1 MNQASLQDTPP
12 TQVALAADRYNRYPG
27 EHCTYYLRFTVPDD
41 PTAAL
46 QLALP
51 HNMTVESY
59 TLPPGVPPN
68 IPSVIEADQNLIIS
82 IPLGKYFST
91 GESYDI
97 SVRVLIDTLYM
108 DHYLIADAA
117 IVGGDAQVM
126 ESESLQ
132 IAVYSHG
139 KYLEYLP
146 DIYTSDD
153 FTSRFLMLFESFWK
167 PISQQIDQ
175 INVYFDPRLTPPE
188 FVPWLASWFGLH
200 VDELLPLER
209 VRKLVRNAMMLF
221 QRRGTFQA
229 LKTYLEIFSAGE
241 VDIIE
246 YHAKNF
252 VLGAENTLGMGI
264 ALGTEN
270 QPGTISI
277 KLALPQSEL
286 TRTQYTEEVYQRK
299 ITEVVRSFV
308 PAHTIYQVQCEFHA

>member
-1 MNQASLQDTPP
+1 
-12 TQVALAADRYNRYPG
+12 
-27 EHCTYYLRFTVPDD
+27 
-41 PTAAL
+41 
-46 QLALP
+46 
-51 HNMTVESY
+51 
-59 TLPPGVPPN
+59 
-68 IPSVIEADQNLIIS
+68 
-82 IPLGKYFST
+82 
-91 GESYDI
+91 
-97 SVRVLIDTLYM
+97 
-108 DHYLIADAA
+108 
-117 IVGGDAQVM
+117 
-126 ESESLQ
+126 
-132 IAVYSHG
+132 
-139 KYLEYLP
+139 
-146 DIYTSDD
+146 
-153 FTSRFLMLFESFWK
+153 
-167 PISQQIDQ
+167 
-175 INVYFDPRLTPPE
+175 
-188 FVPWLASWFGLH
+188 
-200 VDELLPLER
+200 
-209 VRKLVRNAMMLF
+209 MMLF